1 MAENDDRKELMLYH
15 SVRLEADSCRG
26 CTTCMRYCPTQA
38 IRVQNGKAKIIREKC
53 IDCGECVRRCTYRA
67 KKVLSDGFDALN
79 EYKHKIALVA
89 PAFCGQFSK
98 AVNID
103 VILTGLKHIG
113 FDDVFEVARG
123 AEVITKKT
131 KEILSSK
138 EKDGPLISSA
148 CPAVVR
154 LIAVRFPSLS
164 DRVIP
169 LTSPME
175 AAAQMARKEAMEKT
189 GLPNEDIGVFFISPC
204 PAKVT
209 AVKQPLA
216 LTKSDVSGVIS
227 VKDVY
232 MKLAQALQSV
242 KEVEKLSV
250 ADRDGVRWARS
261 GGETEALGISNYI
274 AVDGIHNV
282 IKMLEELEDEKLN
295 NIDFI
300 EALACNSGCTGGPL
314 NVENE
319 FVANSRIRNLTEN
332 LEGQPVSCD
341 GLDLFWD
348 KKVDY
353 EPFSPLDKDINEAM
367 RKMQLMEEIYNRLPR
382 LDCGSCG
389 SPNCREFAEDIVR
402 GKAQE
407 RDCIFRLREKIEMLA
422 KEIEELGK
430 MINE

>member
-1 MAENDDRKELMLYH
+1 MSVEKLLYH
-15 SVRLEADSCRG
+15 SVCLEQDLCKG
-26 CTTCMRYCPTQA
+26 CTTCMRLCPTQA
-38 IRVQNGKAKIIREKC
+38 IRVQHGKAKIIRERC
-53 IDCGECVRRCTYRA
+53 IDCGECVRRCPYHA
-67 KKVLSDGFDALN
+67 KKVVSDGFDALSQ
-79 EYKHKIALVA
+79 YKYNVALAA

-98 AVNID
+98 ATDID
-103 VILTGLKHIG
+103 IILTGLKKIG

-123 AEVITKKT
+123 AEVITQKT
-131 KEILSSK
+131 REILAGKTVSK
-138 EKDGPLISSA
+138 PIISSA

-164 DRVIP
+164 DMVIP

-175 AAAQMARKEAMEKT
+175 AAAQMARKEAREKT
-189 GLPNEDIGVFFISPC
+189 GLPDEQIGTFFISPC

-216 LTKSDVSGVIS
+216 LQKSYVSGVIS

-232 MKLAQALQSV
+232 IRLAQALGSI

-250 ADRDGVRWARS
+250 AGRDGVRWARS
-261 GGETEALGISNYI
+261 GGEAEALGIKNYI

-282 IKMLEELEDEKLN
+282 IKILEELEDEKLKN
-295 NIDFI
+295 VDYI
-300 EALACNSGCTGGPL
+300 EALACVSGCTGGPL

-319 FVANSRIRNLTEN
+319 FIANSRIRNLTEEMGN
-332 LEGQPVSCD
+332 SAVKADEDIS
-341 GLDLFWD
+341 LFWD

-353 EPFSPLDKDINEAM
+353 KPFSPLDSDMGEAM
-367 RKMQLMEEIYNRLPR
+367 RKMALLDEIYSRLPQ

-389 SPNCREFAEDIVR
+389 SPSCREFAEDIVR

-407 RDCIFRLREKIEMLA
+407 KDCIFRLREKIEMLA
-422 KEIEELGK
+422 KEITEISK
-430 MINE
+430 MIND

>member
-1 MAENDDRKELMLYH
+1 MTSELKKDFTYH
-15 SVRLEADSCRG
+15 SVCLGEDLCKG

-53 IDCGECVRRCTYRA
+53 IDCGECVRRCPYRA
-67 KKVLSDGFDALN
+67 KKVVSDTFSALDN
-79 EYKHKIALVA
+79 YKHCVALVA

-98 AVNID
+98 AVDIN
-103 VILTGLKHIG
+103 VILTGLKKIG

-123 AEVITKKT
+123 AEVITEKT
-131 KEILSSK
+131 RQILADNNNPK
-138 EKDGPLISSA
+138 PLISSA

-154 LIAVRFPSLS
+154 LICVRFPSLV
-164 DRVIP
+164 DNLIP

-175 AAAQMARKEAMEKT
+175 VAAQLARKEAREKT
-189 GLPNEDIGVFFISPC
+189 GLADEEIGIFFISPC

-216 LTKSDVSGVIS
+216 LKKSDVSGVIA

-232 MKLAQALQSV
+232 MRLAQALGTIKS
-242 KEVEKLSV
+242 VEKLSV
-250 ADRDGVRWARS
+250 AGKSGVRWARS
-261 GGETEALGISNYI
+261 GGEAEALGIRNYI

-282 IKMLEELEDEKLN
+282 TKILEELEDEKLG
-295 NIDFI
+295 NIDYI
-300 EALACNSGCTGGPL
+300 EALSCTSGCTGGPL
-314 NVENE
+314 NVENG
-319 FVANSRIRNLTEN
+319 FVANSRIHNLTEN
-332 LEGQPVSCD
+332 MENKLGDCSDVQ
-341 GLDLFWD
+341 LFWD
-348 KKVDY
+348 KKIDY
-353 EPFSPLDKDINEAM
+353 KPFSPLDPDLNEAM
-367 RKMQLMEEIYNRLPR
+367 RKMQMIEEIYDRLPQ

-389 SPNCREFAEDIVR
+389 SPTCREFAEDIVR

-422 KEIEELGK
+422 KEITELSK

>member
-1 MAENDDRKELMLYH
+1 MADKNKLLYH
-15 SVRLEADSCRG
+15 SARLETDFCKG

-38 IRVQNGKAKIIREKC
+38 IRVQNGKAKIIGEKC
-53 IDCGECVRRCTYRA
+53 IDCGECVRRCPYRA
-67 KKVLSDGFDALN
+67 KKVLSDSFETLKN
-79 EYKHKIALVA
+79 YKHNIALVA

-123 AEVITKKT
+123 AEAITAKT
-131 KEILSSK
+131 KEILESK
-138 EKDGPLISSA
+138 ELEGPLISSA

-164 DRVIP
+164 KHVIP

-175 AAAQMARKEAMEKT
+175 VAAQMARKEAIRKT
-189 GLPNEDIGVFFISPC
+189 GLPNEEIGVFFITPC

-216 LTKSDVSGVIS
+216 LEHSDVSGVIA

-232 MKLAQALQSV
+232 MKLAQALQRV

-250 ADRDGVRWARS
+250 AGKDGVRWARS
-261 GGETEALGISNYI
+261 GGETEALGIKNYI

-282 IKMLEELEDEKLN
+282 IKMLEELEDDKLN

-319 FVANSRIRNLTEN
+319 FVANSRIRNLSEN
-332 LEGQPVSCD
+332 LESKPFDCEGIK
-341 GLDLFWD
+341 LFWD

-353 EPFSPLDKDINEAM
+353 EPYSPLDPDINEAM
-367 RKMQLMEEIYNRLPR
+367 RKMQRMEEIYNRLPQ

-407 RDCIFRLREKIEMLA
+407 RDCIFRLREKIELLA
-422 KEIEELGK
+422 KEITELSK
-430 MINE
+430 MIDE

>member
-1 MAENDDRKELMLYH
+1 MSAEKTNLLYH
-15 SVRLEADSCRG
+15 SVCLEQDLCKG
-26 CTTCMRYCPTQA
+26 CTTCIRLCPTQA
-38 IRVQNGKAKIIREKC
+38 IRVQNGKAKIIRERC
-53 IDCGECVRRCTYRA
+53 IDCGECVRRCPYHA
-67 KKVLSDGFDALN
+67 KKVVSDGFDALSQ
-79 EYKHKIALVA
+79 YKYNIALVA

-98 AVNID
+98 ATDIN
-103 VILTGLKHIG
+103 VILTGLKKSG

-123 AEVITKKT
+123 AEVITQKT
-131 KEILSSK
+131 REILA
-138 EKDGPLISSA
+138 EKKNDKPIISSA

-164 DRVIP
+164 ENVIP

-175 AAAQMARKEAMEKT
+175 VAAQMARKEAREKT
-189 GLPNEDIGVFFISPC
+189 GLSDSEIGTFFISPC

-216 LTKSDVSGVIS
+216 LQKSDVSGVIS

-232 MKLAQALQSV
+232 IRLAHTLSGMT
-242 KEVEKLSV
+242 EVEKLSV
-250 ADRDGVRWARS
+250 AGRDGVRWARS
-261 GGETEALGISNYI
+261 GGEAEALGIKNYI

-282 IKMLEELEDEKLN
+282 IKILEELEDEKLK
-295 NIDFI
+295 NIDYI
-300 EALACNSGCTGGPL
+300 EALACVSGCTGGPL

-319 FVANSRIRNLTEN
+319 FIANSRIRNITEDMEN
-332 LEGQPVSCD
+332 AQVKADEDIS
-341 GLDLFWD
+341 LFWD

-353 EPFSPLDKDINEAM
+353 QPFSPLDSDMGEAM
-367 RKMQLMEEIYNRLPR
+367 RKMALLEEIYQRLPQ

-389 SPNCREFAEDIVR
+389 SPTCREFAEDIVR

-407 RDCIFRLREKIEMLA
+407 KDCIFRLREKIEMLA
-422 KEIEELGK
+422 KEITEISK

>member
-1 MAENDDRKELMLYH
+1 MADNKKELLYH
-15 SVRLEADSCRG
+15 SVRLETDFCKG

-38 IRVQNGKAKIIREKC
+38 IRVQHGKAKIIREKC
-53 IDCGECVRRCTYRA
+53 IDCGECVRRCPYRA
-67 KKVLSDGFDALN
+67 KKVLSDSFDALDA
-79 EYKHKIALVA
+79 YKHNIALVA

-113 FDDVFEVARG
+113 FDGVFEVARG
-123 AEVITKKT
+123 AEVITAKT
-131 KEILSSK
+131 KEILASK
-138 EKDGPLISSA
+138 KHQGPLISSA

-154 LIAVRFPSLS
+154 LIAVRFPALS
-164 DRVIP
+164 ENIIP

-175 AAAQMARKEAMEKT
+175 VAAQMARKEAIEKT
-189 GLPNEDIGVFFISPC
+189 GLSDEEIGVFFISPC

-216 LTKSDVSGVIS
+216 LEKSAVSGVIA

-232 MKLAQALQSV
+232 MRLAQALQGV

-250 ADRDGVRWARS
+250 AGRDGVRWARS
-261 GGETEALGISNYI
+261 GGETEALGIRNYI

-282 IKMLEELEDEKLN
+282 IKILEELEDEKLK
-295 NIDFI
+295 NIDYI
-300 EALACNSGCTGGPL
+300 EALACVSGCTGGPL

-319 FVANSRIRNLTEN
+319 FIANSRIRNITEDMEN
-332 LEGQPVSCD
+332 AQVKADEDIS
-341 GLDLFWD
+341 LFWD

-353 EPFSPLDKDINEAM
+353 QPFSPLDSDMGEAM
-367 RKMQLMEEIYNRLPR
+367 RKMALLEEIYQRLPQ

-389 SPNCREFAEDIVR
+389 SPTCREFAEDIVR

-407 RDCIFRLREKIEMLA
+407 KDCIFRLREKIEMLA
-422 KEIEELGK
+422 KEITEISKL
-430 MINE
+430 INE